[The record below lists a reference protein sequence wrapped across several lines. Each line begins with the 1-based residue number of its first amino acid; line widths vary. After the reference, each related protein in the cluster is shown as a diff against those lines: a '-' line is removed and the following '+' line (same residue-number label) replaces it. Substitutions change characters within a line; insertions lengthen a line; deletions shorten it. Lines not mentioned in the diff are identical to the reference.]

1 MRRGGERRRPRN
13 SPPAHRGLL
22 AVCLGGL
29 VLLLLVQGFSTK
41 TIGSSSTP
49 GAGVSRAT
57 PLAGMRPVLE
67 AAGNRLRSSQAAPG
81 NRVALTFD
89 DGPSPQWTPR
99 IARILRRA
107 GVPATFFVIGSQ
119 VARYPGIVR
128 GLHRDGFELGNHTF
142 THADLSTLPSWVA
155 SEQVSLTESALA
167 GAVGIRPRL
176 LRPPYSATPSA
187 VTPRQER
194 ALAGVA
200 RRGGYVVALA
210 DYDARDWS
218 APGVASIVHDATPP
232 GRTGGIVLMHDGGGN
247 RSETVRAL
255 PRLIAQVRAHGLR
268 FVTVSDLA
276 GLPRGAVEVR
286 AGRWERLRG
295 AMFVAA
301 LSLSRSVTAVLTAL
315 VLLVGA
321 LVALRMLVVLV
332 LARRHVRRGPA
343 RAPDPSFTPPV
354 SIVVPAY
361 NEAVGVEAGVRSLAA
376 SDYPEFEVI
385 VVDDGSEDDTGH
397 RVAALDL
404 PGIRL
409 LRQPNR
415 GKAAALNRGIAAARH
430 DLIVT
435 VDADTVFEPGTLRR
449 LVAPFRDPGVGAVSG
464 NTKIG
469 NRRGLL
475 GRWQHVEYVIG
486 FNLDRRFYEVLECM
500 PTVPGAIG
508 AFRRA
513 ALEDIGGVSGATLA
527 EDTDVT
533 MGIGR
538 AGWHVVYTQEARA
551 WTEAPSTLGGL
562 WRQRYRWA
570 YGTMQAVWKHRSA
583 VRRRGDRIGR
593 RAIPYLVLFQIV
605 LPLTAPLIDLF
616 ALYGVLFLDPLPVL
630 GYWAAFNAL
639 QLALGVYAFRLDS
652 EPLRG
657 LAWLPAQ
664 QFVYRQLM
672 YLVVIES
679 AMTALAGTRLRW
691 HKLERTGDIEVS
703 PERAGKVGSRR
714 ATP

>member
-1 MRRGGERRRPRN
+1 VPLGRRLRPVGRRGRARN
-13 SPPAHRGLL
+13 RPPAHRALL

-41 TIGSSSTP
+41 TIGASATP
-49 GAGVSRAT
+49 GAAVSRAT
-57 PLAGMRPVLE
+57 PLAGARPVLE
-67 AAGNRLRSSQAAPG
+67 AAGSRLRSSEPAPG
-81 NRVALTFD
+81 RRVALTFD
-89 DGPSPQWTPR
+89 DGPSPEWTPR

-107 GVPATFFVIGSQ
+107 RVPATFFVIGSQ
-119 VARYPGIVR
+119 VARHPGIVR
-128 GLHRDGFELGNHTF
+128 ALHRDGFELGNHTF
-142 THADLSTLPSWVA
+142 THADLSTLPGWLA

-176 LRPPYSATPSA
+176 LRPPYSATPGA
-187 VTPRQER
+187 VTPQQER

-218 APGVASIVHDATPP
+218 APGVASIVAAATPP
-232 GRTGGIVLMHDGGGN
+232 GRAGGIVLMHDGGGN

-255 PRLIAQVRAHGLR
+255 PQLIARVRARGFR
-268 FVTVSDLA
+268 FATVSDLA

-286 AGRWERLRG
+286 ADRWERLRG

-301 LSLSRSVTAVLTAL
+301 LSLSRSVTSLLTAL
-315 VLLVGA
+315 VMLVGV
-321 LVALRMLVVLV
+321 LVALRMAVVLV
-332 LARRHVRRGPA
+332 LAHRHARRGPA
-343 RAPDPSFTPPV
+343 RALDPSFAPAV

-361 NEAVGVEAGVRSLAA
+361 NEAVGIEDAVRSLATSA
-376 SDYPEFEVI
+376 YPDFEVI
-385 VVDDGSEDDTGH
+385 VVDDGSEDDTGR
-397 RVAALDL
+397 RVDALAL
-404 PGIRL
+404 PGVRL

-469 NRRGLL
+469 NRRRGLL

-513 ALEDIGGVSGATLA
+513 ALDEIGGVSGATLA

-533 MGIGR
+533 MGIWR

-570 YGTMQAVWKHRSA
+570 YGTMQAVWKHRGA
-583 VRRRGDRIGR
+583 VRHRGDRIGR
-593 RAIPYLVLFQIV
+593 RAIPYLVLFQIL
-605 LPLTAPLIDLF
+605 LPLMAPLIDLF

-639 QLALGVYAFRLDS
+639 QLTLGVYAFRLDG

-691 HKLERTGDIEVS
+691 HKLERTGQIE
-703 PERAGKVGSRR
+703 VGSRR
-714 ATP
+714 AAS

>member
-1 MRRGGERRRPRN
+1 M
-13 SPPAHRGLL
+13 
-22 AVCLGGL
+22 
-29 VLLLLVQGFSTK
+29 LLLLVQGFSTK
-41 TIGSSSTP
+41 TIGASGTP
-49 GAGVSRAT
+49 GATASRAA
-57 PLAGMRPVLE
+57 PLAGARPVLE
-67 AAGNRLRSSQAAPG
+67 AAGSRLRSSQPAPG
-81 NRVALTFD
+81 RRVALTFD
-89 DGPSPQWTPR
+89 DGPSPEWTPR

-107 GVPATFFVIGSQ
+107 RVPATFFVIGSQ
-119 VARYPGIVR
+119 VARHPAIVR
-128 GLHRDGFELGNHTF
+128 ALHRDGFELGNHTF
-142 THADLSTLPSWVA
+142 THADLSTLPGWLA
-155 SEQVSLTESALA
+155 SEQMSLTESALA

-176 LRPPYSATPSA
+176 IRPPYSATPGA
-187 VTPRQER
+187 VTPQQER

-218 APGVASIVHDATPP
+218 APGVASIVGAATPP
-232 GRTGGIVLMHDGGGN
+232 GRAGGIVLLHDGGGD

-255 PRLIAQVRAHGLR
+255 PRLIARVRARGFR

-276 GLPRGAVEVR
+276 GLPRGAVELR

-301 LSLSRSVTAVLTAL
+301 LSLSRSVTALLTAL
-315 VLLVGA
+315 VLLVGV
-321 LVALRMLVVLV
+321 LVALRMAVVLV
-332 LARRHVRRGPA
+332 LAHRHARRGPA
-343 RAPDPSFTPPV
+343 RAPVPGFAPPV

-361 NEAVGVEAGVRSLAA
+361 NEAVGIQDAVRSLATSA
-376 SDYPEFEVI
+376 YPDFEVI
-385 VVDDGSEDDTGH
+385 VVDDGSEDETGA
-397 RVAALDL
+397 RVDALHL
-404 PGIRL
+404 PGVRL

-449 LVAPFRDPGVGAVSG
+449 LVAPFREPGVGAVSG

-513 ALEDIGGVSGATLA
+513 ALEEIGGVSGATLA

-570 YGTMQAVWKHRSA
+570 YGTMQAVWKHRGA

-593 RAIPYLVLFQIV
+593 RAIPYLVLFQIL

-630 GYWAAFNAL
+630 AYWAAFNAL
-639 QLALGVYAFRLDS
+639 QLTLGVYAFRLDG

-679 AMTALAGTRLRW
+679 AMSALAGTRLRW
-691 HKLERTGDIEVS
+691 HKLERTGDIEV
-703 PERAGKVGSRR
+703 RSRR
-714 ATP
+714 ATS